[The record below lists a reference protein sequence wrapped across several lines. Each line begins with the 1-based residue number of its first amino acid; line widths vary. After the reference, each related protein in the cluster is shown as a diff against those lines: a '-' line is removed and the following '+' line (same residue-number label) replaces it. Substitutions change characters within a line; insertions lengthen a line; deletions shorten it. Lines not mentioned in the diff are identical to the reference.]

1 MLRLAADEN
10 FNQHIVNGLRRRLPG
25 VDILSVRAAGLKG
38 TPDSGVL
45 AWAAEERRV
54 VITHDT
60 RTMRGYAYERV
71 AAGEPM
77 AGVLEVP
84 DLMPIAQAIE
94 ELELTVQ
101 LVDSEEIRDRVLR
114 LPL

>member
-1 MLRLAADEN
+1 
-10 FNQHIVNGLRRRLPG
+10 
-25 VDILSVRAAGLKG
+25 
-38 TPDSGVL
+38 
-45 AWAAEERRV
+45 
-54 VITHDT
+54 
-60 RTMRGYAYERV
+60 
-71 AAGEPM
+71 M

-84 DLMPIAQAIE
+84 DLMPIAQTIE